1 MVNTLGWF
9 REKLKQSVSL
19 KDTVHFHYITGGQNS
34 DVYAA
39 SEKVWEEQRQ
49 RMNNFIFVEAL
60 EKFLI
65 INFIGLCHARSCFSI
80 CL

>member
-39 SEKVWEEQRQ
+39 SEKVWEEQR
-49 RMNNFIFVEAL
+49 
-60 EKFLI
+60 
-65 INFIGLCHARSCFSI
+65 H
-80 CL
+80 